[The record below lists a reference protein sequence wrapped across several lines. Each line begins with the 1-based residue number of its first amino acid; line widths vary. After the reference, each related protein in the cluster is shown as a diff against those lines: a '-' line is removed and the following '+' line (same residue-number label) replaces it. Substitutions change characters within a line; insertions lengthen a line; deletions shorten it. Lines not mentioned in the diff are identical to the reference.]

1 MRIHLLFATCFC
13 ALLSLHSPNLF
24 GQEDGKQKEDDKTA
38 VKPFELTAD
47 EREQILDLFNA
58 STEKV
63 SPAGVLEV
71 SYDFTKD
78 DEALGDDWLPVPTS
92 VFGKVG
98 QSVRWSRA
106 REASRAG
113 FGNAIYF
120 ADKGQWFHQAVFE
133 PDVRLDMEARSLVG
147 GQRKDF
153 FCAVF
158 AWSKKL
164 SRRVGSNLGSQLMR
178 ISGIKAA
185 GAVGPAPA
193 IVFQEPHHF
202 GYQIK
207 NGTFEVLSSGRAVT
221 ETKSSKFLKNLDSG
235 QVGCVW
241 SGKISMCVGSISIRG
256 KLDLDWVGRKIPS
269 VAERLKEYRKA
280 TDSK

>member
-1 MRIHLLFATCFC
+1 MKIRRFASTFLC
-13 ALLSLHSPNLF
+13 ALFCFFSASLP
-24 GQEDGKQKEDDKTA
+24 GQEGDKTA
-38 VKPFELTAD
+38 VKPFELTSE
-47 EREQILDLFNA
+47 EREQVLDLFNA
-58 STEKV
+58 SSESL
-63 SPAGVLEV
+63 SPTGVLEL

-78 DEALGDDWLPVPTS
+78 DESLGDDWMPVPTG
-92 VFGKVG
+92 VYGKVG
-98 QSVRWSRA
+98 QPVRWSRT

-113 FGNAIYF
+113 FGNAVYF

-133 PDVRLDMEARSLVG
+133 PDVRFEMEARSLVG

-164 SRRVGSNLGSQLMR
+164 TRRVGSNLGSQLMR

-185 GAVGPAPA
+185 GAVGPAPS
-193 IVFQEPHHF
+193 IIFKEPHKF
-202 GYQIK
+202 GYQLK
-207 NGTFEVLSSGRAVT
+207 DGNYEVLSSGRTVT
-221 ETKSSKFLKNLDSG
+221 ETKSSKFLKNLGSG

-256 KLDLDWVGRKIPS
+256 KIDLDWVGRKVPS
-269 VAERLKEYRKA
+269 IAERLKEYRKKSA
-280 TDSK
+280 STKS